1 MTDHY
6 SLLVPGATADGKIEV
21 FAPYDCSLIATV
33 DTGGS
38 DAVET
43 ALKTADALYRDKENW
58 LTAEQRIKVLA
69 KTVHIMQARFDELAV
84 EAARE
89 GGKPLVDS
97 KVEVARA
104 IDGIKN
110 CIEVLRTGHGQEIPM
125 QKNAA
130 SMNRLAFTTHEP
142 IGVVVALSAFNHPL
156 NLRGR
161 YP

>member
-1 MTDHY
+1 MT
-6 SLLVPGATADGKIEV
+6 
-21 FAPYDCSLIATV
+21 APYDCSVIATV

-43 ALKTADALYRDKENW
+43 ALQTADARYRDRKGW
-58 LTAEQRIKVLA
+58 LSAEQRIQVLE
-69 KTVHIMQARFDELAV
+69 KTADIMRSRFDELAV

-110 CIEVLRTGHGQEIPM
+110 CIEVLRSSHGEEIPM

-142 IGVVVALSAFNHPL
+142 IGVVVAVSAFNHPL
-156 NLRGR
+156 NLTVHQIG
-161 YP
+161 PAIAGPIW